1 MSNLDRDFS
10 ERSIDHNHKMEKFKE
25 GEFSGWDN
33 TKYTFGIPLLLSLL
47 IASIVTV
54 VVSLWGSWK

>member
-33 TKYTFGIPLLLSLL
+33 IKYTFGIPLLLILL

>member
-1 MSNLDRDFS
+1 
-10 ERSIDHNHKMEKFKE
+10 MEKFKE

-33 TKYTFGIPLLLSLL
+33 TKYTFGIPLLLILL

>member
-1 MSNLDRDFS
+1 MSDLDRDFS

-25 GEFSGWDN
+25 GEFSEWDGI
-33 TKYTFGIPLLLSLL
+33 KYAFGIPLLLILL

>member
-1 MSNLDRDFS
+1 
-10 ERSIDHNHKMEKFKE
+10 MEKFKE

-33 TKYTFGIPLLLSLL
+33 IKYTFGIPLLLILL